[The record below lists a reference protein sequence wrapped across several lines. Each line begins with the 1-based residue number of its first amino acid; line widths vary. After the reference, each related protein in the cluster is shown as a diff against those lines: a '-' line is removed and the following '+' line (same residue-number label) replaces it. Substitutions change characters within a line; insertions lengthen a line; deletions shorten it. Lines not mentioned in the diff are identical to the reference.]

1 MTSRSTVCHL
11 PFYRTRVRSLQHDTK
26 PKDKLTYSIT
36 WGGCAQ
42 MCSIFMSCPKTCLY
56 INSWNGDNLKFSW
69 DWKMKKSDYNGNN
82 LQDLVLSRQR
92 DCGWESHGEK
102 FPRLFGLDD
111 SSSNLLVQI
120 SFKLTIL
127 LQISGNMSF
136 HLLVKLNF
144 PLDISRKKYLENIR
158 FAYCHPK
165 IFKRN
170 WKKRT
175 IYRIYTQNKAHI
187 WRCSCQSRVIRGAAT

>member
-1 MTSRSTVCHL
+1 M
-11 PFYRTRVRSLQHDTK
+11 Q
-26 PKDKLTYSIT
+26 
-36 WGGCAQ
+36 
-42 MCSIFMSCPKTCLY
+42 
-56 INSWNGDNLKFSW
+56 
-69 DWKMKKSDYNGNN
+69 KSDYNGNN

-92 DCGWESHGEK
+92 DCGRESHGEK

-120 SFKLTIL
+120 SFKQTLL
-127 LQISGNMSF
+127 LQISGNMPF

-158 FAYCHPK
+158 FAYCHLK

-170 WKKRT
+170 
-175 IYRIYTQNKAHI
+175 
-187 WRCSCQSRVIRGAAT
+187 